1 MSARLLIAAVLTLAF
16 RARAQSAQDELERQ
30 LREMVGKPP
39 TKLLV
44 EYEGLDQPNYKLA
57 EISFELDGSSL
68 PTPALTK
75 LDGEGKH
82 LIFHGDIKPGKHT
95 LVTTVVLTDVAGVL
109 FSYEAGYKWK
119 VTNTRSFEQQPGL
132 EVQVLVTPELNPSEK
147 DAKKKFVLKS
157 TATPHMLAKLEDG
170 TMPEAPKPNLQV
182 PKEEPDAGA
191 AVVAQ
196 LSPAE
201 KAKIL
206 KEQQAEE
213 ARLKKQQA
221 MEDAKRKKEE
231 AAAAKAAA
239 IEEKKRKA
247 QEAAEARAAAAE
259 DRKRKAQ
266 EAAEA
271 KKAAAEE
278 KKRQREEALAAKK
291 AAEED
296 RKRQKEE
303 ALASANA
310 AKQPAVPKEPTQVAA
325 ADPTNRAG
333 PGAEP
338 GMNVAAQPSEAALAQ
353 NPAEPSAVADAGPAI
368 AAADTPKPAQPAQ
381 PTKPAEPEGGGLPW
395 PILIGAGVALLG
407 IVVFIATRKKEQPPY

>member
-1 MSARLLIAAVLTLAF
+1 MSARLLFAAVLTLAF
-16 RARAQSAQDELERQ
+16 SAGAQSAQDELERQ

-132 EVQVLVTPELNPSEK
+132 EVQVLVVPELNPSEK
-147 DAKKKFVLKS
+147 DPKKKFVLKS
-157 TATPHMLAKLEDG
+157 TATPKMLAKLEDG

-182 PKEEPDAGA
+182 PKEEPDAGT
-191 AVVAQ
+191 AVVAE

-239 IEEKKRKA
+239 LEEKKRKA

-259 DRKRKAQ
+259 EKKRKAQ

-291 AAEED
+291 AAEEEK
-296 RKRQKEE
+296 KRQKEE
-303 ALASANA
+303 AIAAANA
-310 AKQPAVPKEPTQVAA
+310 AKQPAEPKEPKESTQVAA
-325 ADPTNRAG
+325 ADPSNKAG
-333 PGAEP
+333 SGAEP
-338 GMNVAAQPSEAALAQ
+338 GTNVAAQPSEAALAQ
-353 NPAEPSAVADAGPAI
+353 NPPEPAAVADAGPAI
-368 AAADTPKPAQPAQ
+368 AAAQTPKPAQPAQ
-381 PTKPAEPEGGGLPW
+381 PAEPEGGGLPW